1 MIRTHRRI
9 VAALVL
15 LPIIAQTFVVHNE
28 KEMFPGHTIIH
39 DASHSMPT
47 ISKGTSL
54 FVGVSAD
61 PQFSSGY
68 HDESDQASCDQD
80 ARVAKALA
88 ELDESL
94 ANLKSKRIKSWLEAQ
109 RNCPELTNNDA
120 KLLFL
125 QSEEFDVPRAAK
137 KLADYWAK
145 RVELFGDKAFLPM
158 TLDGALR
165 DDWDALKLGIWRLA
179 GYDTSGRRI
188 VFADPSLHDT
198 NVCSIDAVA
207 RANWYVINAALED
220 ELTRRDGVV
229 FVNYPARL
237 RFSQLSPQ
245 LAKLS
250 LGSELLP
257 VRIRGFHIVN
267 PPKLFTKIVFPIIK
281 AAAKLVSQQF
291 HDMLA
296 VHSGSDEEVIDELE
310 TAGILRSA
318 LPTDIPGGTLN
329 SDHVAWLEER
339 RVMGR

>member
-1 MIRTHRRI
+1 MGG
-9 VAALVL
+9 
-15 LPIIAQTFVVHNE
+15 IATQDESVSA
-28 KEMFPGHTIIH
+28 G
-39 DASHSMPT
+39 MPT
-47 ISKGTSL
+47 IGKSTSL

-68 HDESDQASCDQD
+68 HDESNQSCDQD
-80 ARVAKALA
+80 ARAAKALE

-94 ANLKSKRIKSWLEAQ
+94 ANMKPKKVRAWLEAQ
-109 RNCPELTNNDA
+109 RNCPGLTNNDA

-137 KLADYWAK
+137 KLADYWTK

-179 GYDTSGRRI
+179 GYDTSGRARI

-207 RANWYVINAALED
+207 RANWYVIHAALED

-296 VHSGSDEEVIDELE
+296 VHSGSDEEVIEELKK
-310 TAGILRSA
+310 AGISRSA
-318 LPTDIPGGTLN
+318 LPTDMPGGTLGI
-329 SDHVAWLEER
+329 DHVAWLEER
-339 RVMGR
+339 RAIGR

>member
-1 MIRTHRRI
+1 MGRI
-9 VAALVL
+9 AT
-15 LPIIAQTFVVHNE
+15 Q
-28 KEMFPGHTIIH
+28 
-39 DASHSMPT
+39 DASVSTGMPT
-47 ISKGTSL
+47 IGKSTSL

-68 HDESDQASCDQD
+68 HDESNQCCDQD
-80 ARVAKALA
+80 ARAAKALE

-94 ANLKSKRIKSWLEAQ
+94 ANMKPKKTRAWLEAQ
-109 RNCPELTNNDA
+109 RNCPGLTNDDA

-137 KLADYWAK
+137 KLADYWTK

-179 GYDTSGRRI
+179 GYDASGRTI

-207 RANWYVINAALED
+207 RANWYVIHAALED

-281 AAAKLVSQQF
+281 AAAKLISQQF

-296 VHSGSDEEVIDELE
+296 VHSGSDEEVVNELQRV
-310 TAGILRSA
+310 GIPRSA
-318 LPTDIPGGTLN
+318 LPTDMPGGTLGI
-329 SDHVAWLEER
+329 DHVGWLEER
-339 RVMGR
+339 RALGR